1 MKYILTSALLFVSI
15 FSFAQGDILRSKR
28 IASVIKV
35 DGDASEWSLPLRFY
49 DKDTKLFFDFAN
61 DGNNLYLCFQSNDNT
76 ERIKI
81 MKAGMT
87 VTIKVK
93 GGSKASIK
101 FPLQPTTDD
110 KNMME
115 VKGFKTKDGM
125 IPVNDNSGINAALG
139 YENEKLSYEISIPLK
154 ELSGDDYVK
163 DFEKDI
169 ELAVEVHPMKQNGSG
184 GGERSSSGREGGGR
198 MGGGGGMH
206 RGGMKGGGGGMQKS
220 EQDGNQQPK
229 EDRTA
234 MFEKTEFKQKF
245 TLAKQ

>member
-1 MKYILTSALLFVSI
+1 MKYFFTSALLFVSI
-15 FSFAQGDILRSKR
+15 FCFAQSDVLRSKR
-28 IASVIKV
+28 IASVIKI

-61 DGNNLYLCFQSNDNT
+61 DGNNLYLCFQSNDNA
-76 ERIKI
+76 ERMKI
-81 MKAGMT
+81 MRAGMT
-87 VTIKVK
+87 VTLKIK

-101 FPLQPTTDD
+101 FPLQPTAYD

-125 IPVNDNSGINAALG
+125 IPINDNSGINAALG
-139 YENEKLSYEISIPLK
+139 YENQKLSCEISIPLK

-169 ELAVEVHPMKQNGSG
+169 ELEVEVHPMKQNGSG
-184 GGERSSSGREGGGR
+184 GDRNFSGREGGGR

-206 RGGMKGGGGGMQKS
+206 RGVMNGGKQGNMQKS
-220 EQDGNQQPK
+220 EDSNQEPK
-229 EDRTA
+229 EDKTA